1 MTRTMGDATG
11 SNAAALE
18 HAGTNM
24 VAGYVTGTGGI
35 PWTAGDWGLFFGKVV
50 VTIDQGASGS
60 PVPPA
65 DVRDVEAGAWTVGA
79 AVNRAG
85 WTATRPTIYCSAS
98 TLGALE
104 QAGWKGD
111 VWVADWTYSPPAAPY
126 PVPAGMTC
134 VAVQYTDKGGGGAY
148 DLSVV
153 FDDTWPGWSP
163 VPAPPVT
170 SWQEDM
176 MRLLPTLAQ
185 GSTGADVRSIQGLC
199 TARGHAA
206 TVDGVFGPLTSAAVK
221 AVQAAAG
228 ISTDGVVGPQT
239 WPALM
244 DV

>member
-1 MTRTMGDATG
+1 MTRTMGDAIG
-11 SNAAALE
+11 VNAAVLE
-18 HAGTNM
+18 EAGTDM
-24 VAGYVTGTGGI
+24 VAGYVTGDGDV
-35 PWTAGDWGLFFGKVV
+35 PWTAEDWGRFFGKVV
-50 VTIDQGASGS
+50 VTIDQGSHGS

-79 AVNRAG
+79 AVSRAG

-98 TLGALE
+98 TLSALE
-104 QAGWKGD
+104 GAGWKGD
-111 VWVADWTYSPPAAPY
+111 VWVADWTGTPPAGPY

-153 FDDTWPGWSP
+153 FDPAWPGGTT
-163 VPAPPVT
+163 PAPPVT

-206 TVDGVFGPLTSAAVK
+206 AVDGVFGPLTSAAVK

-244 DV
+244 GV